1 MQSRQSGFTLIE
13 LMIVLV
19 IMLIL
24 AGLVVPNIRQMNAS
38 YQLSA
43 AGHAVAG
50 ILQQARIQAVKTN
63 QPVYATVDV
72 TQVPDAAYIASDPA
86 AARTN
91 ASPQVT
97 VAGAIQF
104 QNAGIPDHSQLD
116 SFLGAPGAAI
126 EVATAVG
133 FSPRGL
139 PCIQSGAACF
149 QQDPLKAG
157 ATPAFEW
164 FMQNTTTQAWEAV
177 TVTPSGRIKVW
188 RLGQLDATTKACG
201 FPACWQ

>member
-19 IMLIL
+19 VLLII
-24 AGLVVPNIRQMNAS
+24 AGLVVPNIRLVNAS
-38 YQLSA
+38 YQLSS

-50 ILQQARIQAVKTN
+50 LLQQARIQAVKTN

-72 TQVPDAAYIASDPA
+72 TQVPDAAYIAPDPA
-86 AARTN
+86 AARTTT
-91 ASPQVT
+91 SPQVT
-97 VAGAIQF
+97 PAASVQF

-116 SFLGAPGAAI
+116 SYLGAPGAAI
-126 EVATAVG
+126 QVATPIG

-139 PCIQSGAACF
+139 PCVQSGAVCV
-149 QQDPLKAG
+149 QLDPK
-157 ATPAFEW
+157 TSIPSAFEW
-164 FMQNTTTQAWEAV
+164 FMQNSVTQGWEAV
-177 TVTPSGRIKVW
+177 TVTPSGRIKSW
-188 RLGQLDATTKACG
+188 RLGQVDATNKACG